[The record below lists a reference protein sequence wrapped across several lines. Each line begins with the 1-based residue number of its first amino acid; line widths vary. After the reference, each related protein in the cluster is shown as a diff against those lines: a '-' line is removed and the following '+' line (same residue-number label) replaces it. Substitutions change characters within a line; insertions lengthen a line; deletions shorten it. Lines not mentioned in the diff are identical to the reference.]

1 MLWGVQIQVRR
12 KLALGGI
19 FSLVIITISFAI
31 IRTVAVTTL
40 TRLPDTS
47 WLYMWSAIET
57 TVGKKYDQSLQTIGK
72 HDCGLTVILRQH

>member
-1 MLWGVQIQVRR
+1 MCLVMVLPIAMLWGVQIQVRR

-57 TVGKKYDQSLQTIGK
+57 TVGKNIIGPS
-72 HDCGLTVILRQH
+72 

>member
-1 MLWGVQIQVRR
+1 MILPIAMLWGVQIQVSR

-19 FSLVIITISFAI
+19 FSLVIITIAFAI

-57 TVGKKYDQSLQTIGK
+57 TVGKNMASPS
-72 HDCGLTVILRQH
+72 